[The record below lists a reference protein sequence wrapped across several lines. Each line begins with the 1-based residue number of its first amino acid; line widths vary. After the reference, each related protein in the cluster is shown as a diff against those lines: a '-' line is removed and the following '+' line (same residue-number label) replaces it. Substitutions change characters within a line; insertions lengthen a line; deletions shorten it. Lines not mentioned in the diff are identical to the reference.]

1 MSDEPKPEKP
11 AATPEAIDPKEVRAQ
26 LGLPETAPDAD
37 VIAGLLA
44 VIAALSQKYETLLA
58 DSAGQEAEIANR
70 TLDAYADRIPAG
82 TADFWRDQLLAN
94 RQATVAVLEKLP
106 KPAAEPAPAAPSP
119 APAPAPTPL
128 RNRLP
133 STPPDRPPVPDQPGA
148 IDNAKAVAIR
158 NRAHEL
164 QKTQR
169 IPYSRAFSQ
178 AQAELAK

>member
-1 MSDEPKPEKP
+1 MSDEPKTEKP
-11 AATPEAIDPKEVRAQ
+11 AAAPEAIDPKEVRAQ
-26 LGLPETAPDAD
+26 LGLPENAPDAD

-58 DSAGQEAEIANR
+58 DAAGQEAEIANR
-70 TLDAYADRIPAG
+70 ALAQYADRIPAG
-82 TADFWRDQLLAN
+82 TEDFWRDQLLAN
-94 RQATVAVLEKLP
+94 RAATLAVLDKLP
-106 KPAAEPAPAAPSP
+106 KPAAEPAPGP
-119 APAPAPTPL
+119 APAPEPAPTPL

-133 STPPDRPPVPDQPGA
+133 AAPPARPPVPDQPGP
-148 IDNAKAVAIR
+148 IDQQKAVAIR

-178 AQAELAK
+178 AQAELVK

>member
-1 MSDEPKPEKP
+1 MSDEPKTDKP
-11 AATPEAIDPKEVRAQ
+11 AAAPETIDPKEVRAQ

-94 RQATVAVLEKLP
+94 REATVAVLDKLP
-106 KPAAEPAPAAPSP
+106 KNP
-119 APAPAPTPL
+119 APAPKPPAPEPL
-128 RNRLP
+128 RNRVP
-133 STPPDRPPVPDQPGA
+133 AAPDREPVPAEPKRP
-148 IDNAKAVAIR
+148 DNAARAVAIR
-158 NRAHEL
+158 NRAHQIAKE
-164 QKTQR
+164 QDVPWN
-169 IPYSRAFSQ
+169 IAFERA
-178 AQAELAK
+178 AAEAPK